1 MKKLSRLSV
10 VGYGAGD
17 AANSMIISTGN
28 MFLLVY
34 YTDVAGIGA
43 AAAGTLLLAARVF
56 NAFADIAAG
65 RLVDRV
71 YSKRWGKF
79 RPFLMFG
86 FVPLVLSAAA
96 FHVPDADPGLK
107 LLYAYCTDG
116 LVCIAYSLVNVPYGC
131 LVGAMTQDAKQRAR
145 LGGAR
150 TIGGLSVGASLGFF
164 VAPLLG
170 AGQDMQQIFT
180 WLTLSFAVVG
190 SALYMFCG
198 TVCREQVP
206 SSIPKIT
213 LSQSVAALKANSP
226 LVILCVSSVLFVTGT
241 SATGASQFYYLRDV
255 LSRVD
260 LFPVMAAAQVA
271 ITLTL
276 AVFIQRPVAR
286 WGKRAVYSAGGA
298 LGAAGGL
305 LTFAAP
311 SELPLLGLA
320 GLVMGLLASATVSI
334 LTWALIADTV
344 EYGEWKTGVRVQGI
358 NYALLAATRKLGMGF
373 GAAVVAFSLA
383 WGGYESGSA
392 GQSDAATLAIRA
404 AAGLL
409 PAALVLAAVGIMCWY
424 RLTDQRHA
432 ELVATLSRDSQ
443 PPA

>member
-10 VGYGAGD
+10 LGYGAGD

-43 AAAGTLLLAARVF
+43 AAAGTLLLLLRVF
-56 NAFADIAAG
+56 NAFTDIAAG
-65 RLVDRV
+65 RVVDRV
-71 YSKRWGKF
+71 HSARWGKF

-86 FVPLVLSAAA
+86 FVPLLLSVAV
-96 FHVPDADPGLK
+96 FHVPDVDPSLK
-107 LLYAYCTDG
+107 LVYAYCTYG
-116 LVCIAYSLVNVPYGC
+116 LVCVAYSMVNVPYGC
-131 LVGAMTQDAKQRAR
+131 LVGAMTQDAKERAR

-150 TIGGLSVGASLGFF
+150 TLGGLSVGATLGFF
-164 VAPLLG
+164 IAPLLG

-180 WLTLSFAVVG
+180 WLTISFAVIG
-190 SALYMFCG
+190 SALYALCG
-198 TVCREQVP
+198 VVCRERIQGSVP
-206 SSIPKIT
+206 RIT

-226 LVILCVSSVLFVTGT
+226 LVVLCVSSILFVTGT

-260 LFPVMAAAQVA
+260 LFPLMAAAQVV

-276 AVFIQRPVAR
+276 AVLIPRPVAR
-286 WGKRAVYSAGGA
+286 WGKRAVFSAGAG
-298 LGAAGGL
+298 LGAVGGVL
-305 LTFAAP
+305 VFLAP
-311 SELPLLGLA
+311 ADAPLVGVA
-320 GLVMGLLASATVSI
+320 GLVLGLLASASVSI
-334 LTWALIADTV
+334 VTWALIADTV

-383 WGGYESGSA
+383 WGGYVSGTA
-392 GQSDAATLAIRA
+392 EQTDAATLAIRA

-409 PAALVLAAVGIMCWY
+409 PGALVLASVGMMCWY
-424 RLTDQRHA
+424 RLTDQKHA
-432 ELVATLSRDSQ
+432 ELVESLSRD
-443 PPA
+443 AT

>member
-10 VGYGAGD
+10 FGYGAGD

-43 AAAGTLLLAARVF
+43 AAAGTLLLLLRVF
-56 NAFADIAAG
+56 NAFTDIAAG
-65 RLVDRV
+65 RIVDRV
-71 YSKRWGKF
+71 HSRRWGKF

-86 FVPLVLSAAA
+86 FVPLLLSVAV
-96 FHVPDADPGLK
+96 FHVPDVDPSLK
-107 LLYAYCTDG
+107 LLYAYCTYG
-116 LVCIAYSLVNVPYGC
+116 LVCVAYSMVNVPYGC
-131 LVGAMTQDAKQRAR
+131 LVGAMTQQAKERAR

-150 TIGGLSVGASLGFF
+150 TLGGLSVGATLGFF
-164 VAPLLG
+164 IAPLLG
-170 AGQDMQQIFT
+170 AGEDMQQIFT
-180 WLTLSFAVVG
+180 WLTVTFAIVG
-190 SALYMFCG
+190 SALYAFTG
-198 TVCREQVP
+198 VVCIEQVP
-206 SSIPKIT
+206 GSVPKIT
-213 LSQSVAALKANSP
+213 LRQSVAALRANSP

-260 LFPVMAAAQVA
+260 LFPLMAAAQVV

-276 AVFIQRPVAR
+276 AVLIPRPVAR
-286 WGKRAVYSAGGA
+286 WGKRAVYSAGAG
-298 LGAAGGL
+298 LGAVGGVLVFLAPAG
-305 LTFAAP
+305 AP
-311 SELPLLGLA
+311 LVGVA
-320 GLVMGLLASATVSI
+320 GLVLGLLASASVSI
-334 LTWALIADTV
+334 VTWALIADTV

-373 GAAVVAFSLA
+373 GAGLVAFSLA
-383 WGGYESGSA
+383 WGGYASGVA
-392 GQSDAATLAIRA
+392 EQSDSATLAIRA

-409 PAALVLAAVGIMCWY
+409 PGVLVLAAVGIMCWY

-432 ELVATLSRDSQ
+432 ELVASLARD
-443 PPA
+443 AT

>member
-10 VGYGAGD
+10 FAYGAGD

-43 AAAGTLLLAARVF
+43 AAAGTLLLLLRVF
-56 NAFADIAAG
+56 NAFTDIAAG

-71 YSKRWGKF
+71 HSRRWGKF

-86 FVPLVLSAAA
+86 FIPLLLSVAV
-96 FHVPDADPGLK
+96 FHVPDVEPSLK
-107 LLYAYCTDG
+107 LLYAYCTYG
-116 LVCIAYSLVNVPYGC
+116 LVCVAYSMVNVPYGC
-131 LVGAMTQDAKQRAR
+131 LVGAMTQDARERAR

-150 TIGGLSVGASLGFF
+150 TLGGLSVGATLGFF
-164 VAPLLG
+164 IAPLLG
-170 AGQDMQQIFT
+170 AGQDMQQVFT
-180 WLTLSFAVVG
+180 WLTITFAVLG
-190 SALYMFCG
+190 SALYAFTGAAC
-198 TVCREQVP
+198 VERVP
-206 SSIPKIT
+206 GSVPRIT
-213 LSQSVAALKANSP
+213 LRQSMAALKANSP

-260 LFPVMAAAQVA
+260 LFPLMAAAQVV

-276 AVFIQRPVAR
+276 AVLIPRPVAR
-286 WGKRAVYSAGGA
+286 WGKRAVYSAGA
-298 LGAAGGL
+298 SLGAVGGVL
-305 LTFAAP
+305 VFLAP
-311 SELPLLGLA
+311 AEAPLLGVA
-320 GLVMGLLASATVSI
+320 GLVLGLLASASVSI
-334 LTWALIADTV
+334 VTWALIADTV

-373 GAAVVAFSLA
+373 GAGVVAFSLA
-383 WGGYESGSA
+383 WGGYASGMAEQPES
-392 GQSDAATLAIRA
+392 ATLAIRA

-409 PAALVLAAVGIMCWY
+409 PGALVLAAVGIMYWY
-424 RLTDQRHA
+424 RLTDRKHA
-432 ELVATLSRDSQ
+432 ELVASLSRD
-443 PPA
+443 AT

>member
-10 VGYGAGD
+10 LGYGAGD

-43 AAAGTLLLAARVF
+43 AAAGTLLLLLRVF
-56 NAFADIAAG
+56 NAFTDIAAG
-65 RLVDRV
+65 RVVDRV
-71 YSKRWGKF
+71 HSARWGKF

-86 FVPLVLSAAA
+86 FVPLLLSVAV
-96 FHVPDADPGLK
+96 FHVPDVDPSLK
-107 LLYAYCTDG
+107 LVYAYCTYG
-116 LVCIAYSLVNVPYGC
+116 LVCVAYSMVNVPYGC
-131 LVGAMTQDAKQRAR
+131 LVGAMTQDAKERAR

-150 TIGGLSVGASLGFF
+150 TLGGLSVGATLGFF
-164 VAPLLG
+164 IAPLLG

-180 WLTLSFAVVG
+180 WLTIAFAVIG
-190 SALYMFCG
+190 SALYALCG
-198 TVCREQVP
+198 VVCREQIQGSVP
-206 SSIPKIT
+206 RIT

-226 LVILCVSSVLFVTGT
+226 LVVLCGSSILFVTGT

-260 LFPVMAAAQVA
+260 LFPLMAAAQVV

-276 AVFIQRPVAR
+276 AVLIPRPVAR
-286 WGKRAVYSAGGA
+286 WGKRAVFSAGA
-298 LGAAGGL
+298 SLGAVGGVL
-305 LTFAAP
+305 VFLAP
-311 SELPLLGLA
+311 ADAPLVGVA
-320 GLVMGLLASATVSI
+320 GLVLGLLASASVSI
-334 LTWALIADTV
+334 VTWALIADTV

-383 WGGYESGSA
+383 WGGYVSGTA
-392 GQSDAATLAIRA
+392 EQTDAATLAIRA

-409 PAALVLAAVGIMCWY
+409 PGALVLASVGMMCWY
-424 RLTDQRHA
+424 RLTDQKHA
-432 ELVATLSRDSQ
+432 ELVASLSRD
-443 PPA
+443 AT

>member
-10 VGYGAGD
+10 LGYGAGD

-43 AAAGTLLLAARVF
+43 AAAGTLLLLLRVF
-56 NAFADIAAG
+56 NAFTDIAAG
-65 RLVDRV
+65 RIVDRV
-71 YSKRWGKF
+71 HSKRWGKF

-86 FVPLVLSAAA
+86 FIPLLLSVAV
-96 FHVPDADPGLK
+96 FHVPDVDPSLK
-107 LLYAYCTDG
+107 LLYAYCTYG
-116 LVCIAYSLVNVPYGC
+116 LVCIAYSVVNVPYGC
-131 LVGAMTQDAKQRAR
+131 LVGAMTQDARERAR

-150 TIGGLSVGASLGFF
+150 TIGGLSVGATLGFF

-180 WLTLSFAVVG
+180 WLTITFAVLG
-190 SALYMFCG
+190 SALYAFCG
-198 TVCREQVP
+198 AVCREQIQGSVP
-206 SSIPKIT
+206 RIT
-213 LSQSVAALKANSP
+213 FSQSMDALKANSP
-226 LVILCVSSVLFVTGT
+226 LVVLCVSSILFVTGT

-260 LFPVMAAAQVA
+260 LFPLMAAAQVV

-276 AVFIQRPVAR
+276 AVLMPRPVAR
-286 WGKRAVYSAGGA
+286 WGKRAVFCAGA
-298 LGAAGGL
+298 SLGAVGGVL
-305 LTFAAP
+305 VFLAP
-311 SELPLLGLA
+311 ADAPLLGVA
-320 GLVMGLLASATVSI
+320 GLVLGLLASASVSI
-334 LTWALIADTV
+334 VTWALIADTV

-373 GAAVVAFSLA
+373 GAGLVAFSLA
-383 WGGYESGSA
+383 WGGYASGMT
-392 GQSDAATLAIRA
+392 GQSDNATLAIRA

-409 PAALVLAAVGIMCWY
+409 PGALVLASVGMMCWY
-424 RLTDQRHA
+424 RLTDQKHA
-432 ELVATLSRDSQ
+432 ELVASLSRD
-443 PPA
+443 AT